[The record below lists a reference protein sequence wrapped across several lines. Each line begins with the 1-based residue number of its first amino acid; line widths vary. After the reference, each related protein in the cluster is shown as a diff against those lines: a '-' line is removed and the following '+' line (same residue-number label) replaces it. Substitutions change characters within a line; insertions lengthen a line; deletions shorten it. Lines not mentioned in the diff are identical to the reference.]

1 MDIGTNY
8 VNHGGVFH
16 ATGDLMAAKERY
28 NSELKYLKK
37 GLNQSMFLFVA
48 TYNHLGATLYGLG
61 DLQAAKES

>member
-16 ATGDLMAAKERY
+16 ATGDLKAAKERY
-28 NSELKYLKK
+28 NSALKYLKK
-37 GLNQSMFLFVA
+37 GLNQSMFLFAA
-48 TYNHLGATLYGLG
+48 TYNLGATLYGLG

>member
-1 MDIGTNY
+1 MDIATNY

-28 NSELKYLKK
+28 NALKYLKK